1 MIQKKTKSD
10 LALPKKALIIAA
22 VDVLSICIAFFAA
35 LWLRFDFQ
43 FNAIAQEYLMTYLQV
58 ILP

>member
-1 MIQKKTKSD
+1 MIHKKNGPD

-22 VDVLSICIAFFAA
+22 IDVLSICIAFFAA

-43 FNAIAQEYLMTYLQV
+43 FNAIDKVYLTTYLQV